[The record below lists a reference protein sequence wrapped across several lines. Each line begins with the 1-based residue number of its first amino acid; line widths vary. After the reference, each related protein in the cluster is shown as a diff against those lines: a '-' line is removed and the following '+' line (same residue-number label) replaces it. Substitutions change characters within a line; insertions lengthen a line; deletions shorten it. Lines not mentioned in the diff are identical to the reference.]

1 MKPCLLKSAKNKED
15 CNVNINSYKLVEA
28 YEELQS
34 LYSLLRYRF
43 EIVTDAIHDFFLT
56 FLNILKYTASPTF
69 CKTLFNNAF

>member
-43 EIVTDAIHDFFLT
+43 EIVTDAIHDFF
-56 FLNILKYTASPTF
+56 
-69 CKTLFNNAF
+69 